1 MNALLETTFYD
12 LAGEV
17 EFASLRWL
25 RRRSHS
31 VGVRM
36 GIPQPRHWGD
46 NQGLMITVVTGG
58 GLGYGATCDLTPSG
72 ITQAFESARQWA
84 QHTALKGVM
93 DFSAVAWPVG
103 DGEYDGPCEIAP
115 DTDHAAG
122 LVDMLMEVDR
132 HLGGHEKI
140 VEHSTR
146 LALAQLETV
155 YLTGGS
161 RGRGRIVQRSHHIG
175 PHMQT
180 VANEGHDTQIRS
192 FGGFAGMQG
201 GLEVLDRYNL
211 PALADELV
219 AEAVDLLA
227 APECPEESMDLLLAP
242 DQMVLQIHESI
253 GHPLEMDRIL
263 GDERNY
269 AGRSFVTPEM
279 IGSYQYGSEL
289 LNVTFDPTVAGQ
301 LASSSHDDEGLPARR
316 EYLIR
321 NGTLERAMG
330 GVTSQTRSGLP
341 GVANSRAD
349 DWNRPPIDRMG
360 NLNVEPGNSS
370 LDDMIASVERGVYM
384 RTNRS
389 WSIDDSRNKFQFG
402 CQWGRLIEDGKL
414 TTLVKN
420 PNYRGISES
429 FWRNLKAVGNADTN
443 ELMGVTNCGKGE
455 PNQVIFVGHASPAC
469 LFSDVAVFGG
479 AQ

>member
-1 MNALLETTFYD
+1 MHASLETTFYD
-12 LAGEV
+12 LAASV
-17 EFASLRWL
+17 EFASLRW
-25 RRRSHS
+25 RRGRSHG

-36 GIPQPRHWGD
+36 GVPQPRHWGD

-58 GLGYGATCDLTPSG
+58 GLGYGATSELTPAG
-72 ITQAFESARQWA
+72 IAAAFERAQQWA
-84 QHTALKGVM
+84 RRTALKGVM

-103 DGEYDGPCEIAP
+103 DGEYEGPCQAP
-115 DTDHAAG
+115 SDPDHLAG
-122 LVDMLMEVDR
+122 LTELMMTVDR

-140 VEHSTR
+140 VEHSAGVS
-146 LALAQLETV
+146 LAEIEMI
-155 YLTGGS
+155 YLTGGK
-161 RGRGRIVQRSHHIG
+161 RGQGRILHRSHHIG
-175 PHMQT
+175 PYMRT

-192 FGGFAGMQG
+192 FGGFADAQG
-201 GLEVLDRYNL
+201 GLEVLGRYDL
-211 PALADELV
+211 PTIAETLV

-227 APECPEESMDLLLAP
+227 APECPEETCDLLLMP

-253 GHPLEMDRIL
+253 GHPLELDRIL

-289 LNVTFDPTVAGQ
+289 LNVTFDPMVRGQ
-301 LASSSHDDEGLPARR
+301 LASYSHDDEGLPATR

-321 NGTLERAMG
+321 NGMLERAMG
-330 GVTSQTRSGLP
+330 GVVSQTRAGLP

-349 DWNRPPIDRMG
+349 SWNRPPIDRMA
-360 NLNVEPGNSS
+360 NLNLEPGDST
-370 LDDMIASVERGVYM
+370 LDDMLASVERGVMM

-402 CQWGRLIEDGKL
+402 CQWGRMIEDGKL
-414 TTLVKN
+414 TALVRN
-420 PNYRGISES
+420 PNYRGISAT
-429 FWRNLKAVGNADTN
+429 FWRNLKAVGNADTH
-443 ELMGVTNCGKGE
+443 EIMGVTNCGKGE
-455 PNQVIFVGHASPAC
+455 PNQVIFVGHACPAC
-469 LFSDVAVFGG
+469 LFADVDVFGG